1 MDIFQ
6 KCFSKP
12 GSYLLL
18 NSMIRLEAMQSCTR
32 NCKFEKVKNL
42 EMNRAGPMANGRNPI
57 GVSDEGVIKMR
68 NVEKL
73 MTN

>member
-1 MDIFQ
+1 
-6 KCFSKP
+6 
-12 GSYLLL
+12 
-18 NSMIRLEAMQSCTR
+18 
-32 NCKFEKVKNL
+32 
-42 EMNRAGPMANGRNPI
+42 MNRAGPMANGRNPI